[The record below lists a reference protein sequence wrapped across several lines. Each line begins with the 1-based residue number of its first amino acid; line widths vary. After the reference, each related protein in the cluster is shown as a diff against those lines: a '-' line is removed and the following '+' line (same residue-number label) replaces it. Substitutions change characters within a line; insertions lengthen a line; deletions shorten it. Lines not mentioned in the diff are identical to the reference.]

1 MTAFLG
7 AALLVL
13 TGWGSGMAAAQRQ
26 QERWLQIHTFVRLL
40 TRLRTEIAYRALPAG
55 ELLWELEKD
64 GSFSGLGFMGCASL
78 EELPVPDALAPSL
91 QAEIRTGLAAL
102 SVLPREE
109 VCRSLDRL
117 AALCEEAAAECLA
130 KANACK
136 TLYPRLGAC
145 LGATAAVLLL

>member
-13 TGWGSGMAAAQRQ
+13 TGWGGGMAAALHQ

-40 TRLRTEIAYRALPAG
+40 IRLRAEISYRALPAG
-55 ELLWELEKD
+55 ELLQELEKD
-64 GSFSGLGFMGCASL
+64 AAFSRLELAGCVCL
-78 EELPVPDALAPSL
+78 EELPVPDALEPSL
-91 QAEIRTGLAAL
+91 REEVRTGLAAL
-102 SVLPREE
+102 GVLPREE
-109 VCRSLDRL
+109 VCRGLERL
-117 AALCEEAAAECLA
+117 AALCEESAAEYLA
-130 KANACK
+130 QANSCK

>member
-7 AALLVL
+7 AALLVF
-13 TGWGSGMAAAQRQ
+13 TGWGGGMAAAQRQ

-55 ELLWELEKD
+55 ELLRELEKD

-117 AALCEEAAAECLA
+117 AALCEEAAAECFA

>member
-13 TGWGSGMAAAQRQ
+13 TGWGAGMAAAQRQ

-55 ELLWELEKD
+55 ELLRELEQD
-64 GSFSGLGFMGCASL
+64 GSFFGLGFMGRASL
-78 EELPVPDALAPSL
+78 EELPVPDALTPSL

-117 AALCEEAAAECLA
+117 AALCEESAAECLA